1 MYFYERTKKTYTQT
15 ACKLVLH
22 HHNKPKISQSLLYHQ
37 LTEFPLWQVTN
48 RTFICNVSTYWYSIR
63 IFSSDFLTLSPSSI
77 KTVLFFV
84 LPLHLACELIK
95 IYLGNLYLF
104 WWSLEILL
112 QPFNLPLIYYCAIIT
127 NPPVM
132 EFFWR
137 LSSLIVSVFGWYCLI
152 YTFSYINHYSVW

>member
-95 IYLGNLYLF
+95 NYLGNSEMLGSFGKFTVQLK
-104 WWSLEILL
+104 LTTHILL
-112 QPFNLPLIYYCAIIT
+112 RNYNQ
-127 NPPVM
+127 
-132 EFFWR
+132 
-137 LSSLIVSVFGWYCLI
+137 SSCNGVFLRIVISMNFRDCVVLL
-152 YTFSYINHYSVW
+152 YIHISR